1 MDEENNISIDVD
13 AESSLMAPI
22 VNFDSSADNQSTVSP
37 ADSPL
42 PEPESISVLKN
53 SSLPES
59 TVIGYEKNNTLPESV
74 NVENFTNDE
83 LPENKLNNENI
94 LNKVDLPDAV
104 TADNQIKIELP
115 ESTIIQNTDNNNPS
129 GAIKPQYSETISNF
143 SIKVD
148 AEAAYEKANQL
159 EEKLNTLDQNMSSL
173 KNPNGNWLKN
183 KEKNNYEERPTVD
196 PTNLIFENRVTRFAA
211 RPVWV

>member
-22 VNFDSSADNQSTVSP
+22 VNFDLSTDNQSIISP

-59 TVIGYEKNNTLPESV
+59 TIIGYEKNNTLPESV

-83 LPENKLNNENI
+83 LPKNQLNNENI
-94 LNKVDLPDAV
+94 LNKVDLPDAI

-115 ESTIIQNTDNNNPS
+115 ESTIIKSTDDNNPS
-129 GAIKPQYSETISNF
+129 GAIKPQYSQTISNF

-159 EEKLNTLDQNMSSL
+159 EEKFNILDENMSSL
-173 KNPNGNWLKN
+173 KKSNGNWLN
-183 KEKNNYEERPTVD
+183 NQEKDKYEERPTVD
-196 PTNLIFENRVTRFAA
+196 PTNLIFENRVTRFSA